1 MLKYQLNYGIKL
13 SLDTTNA
20 EEYKAIAFTLK
31 HPKAQAYFVPTLQRE
46 LESFT
51 GYYGHAISIKSI
63 TLPDFVKCVKA
74 LDKRWEPVLIEG
86 MDLEDLPISK
96 IPTTCIS

>member
-1 MLKYQLNYGIKL
+1 VLKYQLNYGIKL

-51 GYYGHAISIKSI
+51 GYYGHAISIASI
-63 TLPDFVKCVKA
+63 TLPDFVKCINS
-74 LDKRWEPVLIEG
+74 LDRRWKPVLIEG
-86 MDLEDLPISK
+86 ADLKDLPISR
-96 IPTTCIS
+96 IPTTGIS